1 MANSNDQY
9 IFQAKELLR
18 IISNTG
24 QEAYIVGE
32 ALRDLLLGR
41 EIKLVEIFT
50 TLSQENVGNLFSEF
64 NPIFYNQYQN
74 F

>member
-24 QEAYIVGE
+24 QEAYIVLYYISRKI
-32 ALRDLLLGR
+32 A
-41 EIKLVEIFT
+41 IPF
-50 TLSQENVGNLFSEF
+50 
-64 NPIFYNQYQN
+64 
-74 F
+74 